1 MSKLRD
7 SSCHVFG
14 SRDGGW
20 RLEAVL
26 TWQCCDRCVL
36 AAGGWEED

>member
-7 SSCHVFG
+7 SSSHVLG

-20 RLEAVL
+20 LEAVL